1 MTKVNIRSK
10 ANMTKIL
17 CNIKTKC
24 NITTELQDN
33 ITTIGNIQVN
43 ITTFLLMIFD

>member
-1 MTKVNIRSK
+1 MSKANFRSK

-24 NITTELQDN
+24 IITTELQDN
-33 ITTIGNIQVN
+33 ITTIGKYHFN
-43 ITTFLLMIFD
+43 ITTFLLMILD